1 LFARIKSCFA
11 ISNGANLKIYAFT
24 TDLKKG
30 SFLLFPQ
37 QDMVSLPHLYA
48 KVNLYYNN
56 VSFYLV
62 IGFFRCA
69 LKIKGFLL
77 GDRPA
82 TQYNENP
89 FC

>member
-11 ISNGANLKIYAFT
+11 ISNGANFKIYAFT
-24 TDLKKG
+24 DDLKKG

-56 VSFYLV
+56 VSFLS
-62 IGFFRCA
+62 
-69 LKIKGFLL
+69 
-77 GDRPA
+77 GDRFFPLCIKDKRLFA
-82 TQYNENP
+82 WR
-89 FC
+89 